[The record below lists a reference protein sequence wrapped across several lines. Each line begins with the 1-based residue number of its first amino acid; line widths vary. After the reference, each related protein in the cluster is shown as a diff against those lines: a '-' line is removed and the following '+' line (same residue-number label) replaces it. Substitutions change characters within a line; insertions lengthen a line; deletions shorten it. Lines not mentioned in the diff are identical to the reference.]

1 MDVPVNYLAIFLA
14 AVASL
19 GVGSAWYSD
28 ALFGKMWKAALP
40 KKSGPE
46 TPIGMAIGGS
56 FVMALL
62 TAYILAHTIEFSHNY
77 FEYTYLQNGLSTAF
91 FLWLGIQMTSAV
103 THSLF
108 EGSSKILL
116 KLRVAH
122 DLVSLLVM
130 GLIIALV
137 R

>member
-1 MDVPVNYLAIFLA
+1 MDVPVNYLAIFFAALSSLA
-14 AVASL
+14 
-19 GVGSAWYSD
+19 VGSAWYSD
-28 ALFGKMWKAALP
+28 ALFGKAWKQALP

-46 TPIGMAIGGS
+46 TPIATAIGGS
-56 FVMALL
+56 FVLALL

-77 FEYTYLQNGLSTAF
+77 FNYSYLQTGLSTAF
-91 FLWLGIQMTSAV
+91 FLWLGMQMTSAV

-108 EGSSKILL
+108 ESSSKVIL
-116 KLRVAH
+116 KIRIAH
-122 DLVSLLVM
+122 DFVSLMIM